1 MAEDGGKVAITSLV
15 WTRDGVF
22 FITGDDQGSIYYF
35 EWTMTKMNK
44 AICPAP
50 GMGINSVNIN

>member
-1 MAEDGGKVAITSLV
+1 
-15 WTRDGVF
+15 VF
-22 FITGDDQGSIYYF
+22 FITGDDQGSINYF